1 VTHPFHPLAG
11 QQFELYSAAQNCGEE
26 RVYYLDGVGELVSI
40 PAQWTDAVPA
50 DPFTVVAAGRSA
62 LRVGELLRLV
72 KSVKDWKEKST
83 EV

>member
-11 QQFELYSAAQNCGEE
+11 QQFELYSAAQNCCEE

-40 PAQWTDAVPA
+40 PAQWTDAVPT

-62 LRVGELLRLV
+62 LRVAELLRLV